1 MIGFDE
7 NRELEIS
14 KLTDSRLI
22 CINPTAK
29 GFYDNVLNFL
39 PDWKK
44 IQSFKEAVKQIKNAQ
59 LPPFWRPIMDPSI
72 QGGKVVFKKGNLPA
86 VNISCN
92 CWQKIVSKMPPVE
105 GKVWKIGTN
114 YQYYAFL
121 VWLINQHI
129 ERYNWPVERA
139 INKCVCDYK
148 EIEYLEYSPKKTTGY
163 FEVALTGCGEKVCG
177 FYDLRNTYK
186 IVSSNNKNVSFWQ
199 GGTDKFDYEIDVFVS
214 LADLKPVY
222 GSEANL
228 KFSSSVGWLVLS

>member
-72 QGGKVVFKKGNLPA
+72 QGGKVIFKKGCIPA
-86 VNISCN
+86 VDISCN
-92 CWQKIVSKMPPVE
+92 SWQEIVSKMPPVE
-105 GKVWKIGTN
+105 GKRWKLGTD
-114 YQYYAFL
+114 YQYYTFL
-121 VWLINQHI
+121 CWIINQQI
-129 ERYNWPVERA
+129 KRNKWSVERA
-139 INKCVCDYK
+139 INNVFDLK
-148 EIEYLEYSPKKTTGY
+148 EVEYLGYSPNKTHVN
-163 FEVALTGCGEKVCG
+163 FEVALTGCGEEVCG
-177 FYDLRNTYK
+177 FYDLHNTYK
-186 IVSSNNKNVSFWQ
+186 ILSSDNKNVEFWRA
-199 GGTDKFDYEIDVFVS
+199 GIDKFNYQHDLYVS
-214 LADLKPVY
+214 LAELKPTY
-222 GSEANL
+222 GKEANL